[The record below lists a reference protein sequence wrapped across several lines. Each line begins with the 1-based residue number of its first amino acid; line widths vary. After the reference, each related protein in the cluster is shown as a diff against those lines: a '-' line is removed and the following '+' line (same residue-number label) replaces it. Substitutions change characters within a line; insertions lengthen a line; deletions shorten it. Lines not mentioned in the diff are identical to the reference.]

1 MIKILFT
8 LLLFFQ
14 FSFAEN
20 ASIIGNWY
28 TSSRSFNK
36 GTEIIEKEYLNL
48 YANHNFELLLLVS
61 VQKDEAY
68 IKDLRIEVSGVWEA
82 KFGVLVYVIKSVNV
96 PVGKEV
102 YMISQRSLEN
112 LSASFK
118 YRYVNSKIYINEIRF
133 LDKSKLITFGSK
145 SGENIYSRTR

>member
-1 MIKILFT
+1 MIKVFLIC
-8 LLLFFQ
+8 LLSLQ

-28 TSSRSFNK
+28 MSSRSLNK

-61 VQKDEAY
+61 VKKGEAY

-96 PVGKEV
+96 PVAKEV
-102 YMISQRSLEN
+102 YMISQKSLEN
-112 LSASFK
+112 LSASFR